1 VGEDV
6 TAPQFHLVTGESMA
20 FYLVVPTFRREE
32 ALQSLLT
39 AVGQQTFLPR
49 LTIVVDNAS
58 SDRCAQTVE
67 SLAAQNPQLRL
78 LYVDAGDNTGSAGG
92 TAIGMKLALDQAADH
107 DWIMRC
113 DDDQLPPT
121 QDFFQTVLTAGE
133 RCLAL
138 HPSMGGLGRNGA
150 RYDSRSSRLIKP
162 PHDPDRRFV
171 PVDYLATNWFPIYR
185 VRAVRDVGV
194 FRSDL
199 FFGFTEFEYGLRMS
213 RGGYHLY
220 RLDLPEHNRKGPRA
234 TNRRLE
240 APTWRRYYSLRNHI
254 VISREYYGTFS
265 ALRVAVVTGLLKPLA
280 NILTTPR
287 LAFQHLRL
295 NLRAINDARRGR
307 LGRTLEPTLI
317 DGALDLRHRSPN

>member
-1 VGEDV
+1 
-6 TAPQFHLVTGESMA
+6 MA

-39 AVGQQTFLPR
+39 AVGQQTILPK

-58 SDRCAQTVE
+58 SDRCARAVA
-67 SLAAQNPQLRL
+67 SLAAQNPHLYL

-92 TAIGMKLALDQAADH
+92 TAIGMKLVLDQAADH

-113 DDDQLPPT
+113 DDDQLPPAP
-121 QDFFQTVLTAGE
+121 DFFETVLTAGQ

-138 HPSMGGLGRNGA
+138 DPSMGGLGRNGA
-150 RYDSRSSRLIKP
+150 RYDTRSARLVKP

-185 VRAVRDVGV
+185 VRSVRDVGV

-199 FFGFTEFEYGLRMS
+199 FFGFTEFEYGLRMG

-254 VISREYYGTFS
+254 VISREYYGALS
-265 ALRVAVVTGLLKPLA
+265 AWRVAVVTGILKPLA
-280 NILTTPR
+280 NIFTTPR
-287 LAFQHLRL
+287 VACKHLRL
-295 NLRAINDARRGR
+295 NFRAITDALRGR
-307 LGRTLEPTLI
+307 MGRTLEPTII
-317 DGALDLRHRSPN
+317 DGTLDLRHRCSS